1 MPTRRELLFSIA
13 AVAILL
19 LPAAFFSL
27 RAQSGPSDRQFT
39 ARDYAGTWDFMLNGK
54 PFATMVL
61 KQNGDGFTGAI
72 TNCTLDMDNDGHI
85 TGATPGEGY
94 TPIVSTSLMQNGL
107 RIVQKDG
114 DDETEWEMT
123 LLSATRA
130 EMRMAG
136 ENAPAVADAI
146 ALVKVQ

>member
-1 MPTRRELLFSIA
+1 
-13 AVAILL
+13 
-19 LPAAFFSL
+19 
-27 RAQSGPSDRQFT
+27 
-39 ARDYAGTWDFMLNGK
+39 
-54 PFATMVL
+54 
-61 KQNGDGFTGAI
+61 
-72 TNCTLDMDNDGHI
+72 
-85 TGATPGEGY
+85 
-94 TPIVSTSLMQNGL
+94 MQNGL